1 MNNTH
6 IEIFNEIPKNR
17 LILRIIGSM
26 SYEESLIAVKKVR
39 DLANQLKSGF
49 DIIND
54 ISQFMPSDPKVQ
66 QEFMETQKYV
76 MSKGAKRVVRVV
88 GSALG
93 SLQFKRLH
101 KEAGVSYEVIEA
113 TTFEAAVKYLDENP

>member
-1 MNNTH
+1 M
-6 IEIFNEIPKNR
+6 IEISNDLAKNR
-17 LILRIIGSM
+17 LILRLSGTM
-26 SYEESLIAVKKVR
+26 NLEETIIAVKKVR
-39 DLANQLKSGF
+39 ELTNQLKSGF

-101 KEAGVSYEVIEA
+101 KEAGVSYEVVEA
-113 TTFEAAVKYLDENP
+113 TTFEAAAKYLDENP